1 MHGLSLV
8 TESMS
13 YSLVVIGR
21 VLIEVTSLVSEYR
34 LQDKL
39 TSVVV
44 ASVLSICGSQALDHW
59 LSGCSTWA

>member
-1 MHGLSLV
+1 
-8 TESMS
+8 MS

-39 TSVVV
+39 TSVAV
-44 ASVLSICGSQALDHW
+44 ACVLSICGLQALDHW

>member
-13 YSLVVIGR
+13 YSLGVIGR

-39 TSVVV
+39 TSVAV
-44 ASVLSICGSQALDHW
+44 ACVLSICGLQALDHW